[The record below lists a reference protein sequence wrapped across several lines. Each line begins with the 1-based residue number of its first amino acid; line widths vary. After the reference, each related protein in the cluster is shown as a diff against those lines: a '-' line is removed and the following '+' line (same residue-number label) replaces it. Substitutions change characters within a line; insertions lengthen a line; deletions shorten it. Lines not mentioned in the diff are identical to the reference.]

1 MVLHNPPAIQIIFQS
16 PEHNKSSKVLRYKV
30 YQSNTPDF
38 ADQYLAMDLPAE
50 IFEFSQQDNMTITI
64 SDAHTAVPYY
74 FKLSAS
80 NAKGESVLSSSSTE
94 TIIDFPPEKPGKPLV
109 KRLSMRS
116 FHVSSICPPGAGTF
130 PSKFKVTM
138 VTSPKITNAHPVVLA
153 ESKVE
158 SSVMIPATIHISGKR
173 EVHYTVND
181 VDPLLSYTFSV
192 VAVNSTGFSESSEWS
207 DDVDIG
213 E

>member
-1 MVLHNPPAIQIIFQS
+1 
-16 PEHNKSSKVLRYKV
+16 
-30 YQSNTPDF
+30 
-38 ADQYLAMDLPAE
+38 MDLPAD
-50 IFEFSQQDNMTITI
+50 IFEYSHQDNMTITI

-74 FKLSAS
+74 FKLSAC
-80 NAKGESVLSSSSTE
+80 NFKGESQLSPSSAE
-94 TIIDFPPEKPGKPLV
+94 TVIDFPPEKPGKPVV

-116 FHVSSICPPGAGTF
+116 LHVSSVCPPGAGTF

-138 VTSPKITNAHPVVLA
+138 VTSPKITNANPVVLA

-158 SSVMIPATIHISGKR
+158 STDIVPATIHISGKR

-192 VAVNSTGFSESSEWS
+192 VAINSTGFSESSDWS

-213 E
+213 ELFSINGNCKLYVPYSHSFVHYF

>member
-1 MVLHNPPAIQIIFQS
+1 MS
-16 PEHNKSSKVLRYKV
+16 PSS
-30 YQSNTPDF
+30 
-38 ADQYLAMDLPAE
+38 AE
-50 IFEFSQQDNMTITI
+50 T
-64 SDAHTAVPYY
+64 V
-74 FKLSAS
+74 
-80 NAKGESVLSSSSTE
+80 
-94 TIIDFPPEKPGKPLV
+94 IDFPPEKPGKPVV

-116 FHVSSICPPGAGTF
+116 LHVSSVCPPGAGTF

-138 VTSPKITNAHPVVLA
+138 VTSPKITNANPVVLA

-158 SSVMIPATIHISGKR
+158 STDIVPATIHISGKR

-192 VAVNSTGFSESSEWS
+192 VAINSTGFSESSDWS

-213 E
+213 ELFSINGNCKLYVPYSHSFILTFRLLGSCLDRVEGVCCFCILLYNRRPFLKRNQESTHCWI